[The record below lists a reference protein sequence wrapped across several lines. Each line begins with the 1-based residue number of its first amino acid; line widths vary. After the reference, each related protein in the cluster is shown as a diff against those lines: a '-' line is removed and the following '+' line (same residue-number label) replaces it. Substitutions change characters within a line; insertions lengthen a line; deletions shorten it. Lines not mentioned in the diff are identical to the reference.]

1 VVAVLDRLRRWLTG
15 RLRPT
20 AGLGGDDGT
29 ALFKE
34 RYHALRL
41 LLAANNKAL
50 DTMAEM
56 EQTLAGGQLY
66 GMAFVHSRCT
76 AAGVSVFAMV
86 RHLDELAPGTYR
98 ELFDVLDGIQGRIR
112 GLLAAHPPQEDA
124 PLVIPLSAV
133 DRSRVD
139 EVGSK
144 MANLGEVANVVRL
157 TVPEGFAITGR
168 AYQLLLEHN
177 DLQPEINRLIQ
188 TSDSDEPAEIFR
200 LSSELQ
206 QLVVK
211 AEVPAELGDAIESAY
226 EDLAAA
232 AGGRP
237 SVALRSS
244 AVGEDSPE
252 ASFAGQ
258 YATELNLRPE
268 HLAEAYRQVVA
279 SKYTPQAMQ
288 YRLQRGLRDDR
299 LAMCVG
305 CTVMVDARA
314 GGVAYSANPGDSRDD
329 TVVVSSTFGLPKSV
343 VDGRFAADQFI
354 LSRERPPRIL
364 KRRIADKRARL
375 VLDPAEGV
383 SRQEVP
389 AADRSR
395 PSLSDE
401 EAARVAAAALD
412 LEDHYGLPQDVEWAI
427 DGAGDVVVL
436 QSRPLQQ
443 VVEADAPLPA
453 RPQDLSPLLEGG
465 LGVSPGR
472 ASGPVIRVE
481 RDSDAL
487 RFPDGAVLVVSHPLP
502 RWAALLSRAV
512 AVVAAEGGIAGHLA
526 TVARESGVPALFG
539 VSALEALEEGA
550 VVTVDADGG
559 AVYPGRV
566 EALLGEERARPSA
579 MEGSPVHA
587 TLRDAL
593 RLISPLNLLDPDDV
607 SFRPSACRTL
617 HDITRFC
624 HEKAVREMFDFGKS
638 HRFPRHA
645 SKQLHHNVPMQ
656 WWVLDLEDGFT
667 HEITGKYV
675 RLGEIASRP
684 MLAVWRGMIAVPWEG
699 PPAMSGRGFASV
711 LFEATANPA
720 LATPFR
726 TPYAQQ
732 NYFMISKR
740 FMNLQSRFGFHF
752 AAVES
757 VIGDRDHEN
766 YLSFSFK
773 GGAADLA
780 RKAARVRLIC
790 ELLDERGFTVEARE
804 DHATAR
810 LAGLPAAAME
820 RQLEVVGYL
829 IMHTR
834 QLDMIMGNPAAVAH
848 YASKIRTDLER
859 LDSADGPA
867 GGDTR

>member
-1 VVAVLDRLRRWLTG
+1 MVAVLDRLHRWLTG
-15 RLRPT
+15 RLRP
-20 AGLGGDDGT
+20 AADLGGDDGT
-29 ALFKE
+29 TLFRE
-34 RYHALRL
+34 RYHSLRL

-76 AAGVSVFAMV
+76 AVGVSVFSMV
-86 RHLDELAPGTYR
+86 RHLDELAPEKYR
-98 ELFDVLDGIQGRIR
+98 DLFEVLDGIQGRIR
-112 GLLAAHPPQEDA
+112 GLLAARRPEKDS
-124 PLVIPLSAV
+124 PLVLPLSAV

-157 TVPEGFAITGR
+157 TVPAGFVITGR

-177 DLQPEINRLIQ
+177 DLQPEIDRLIQ

-206 QLVVK
+206 QLVVN
-211 AEVPAELGDAIESAY
+211 AEVPAELGDTIESAY

-268 HLAEAYRQVVA
+268 HLLDAYRQVVA

-305 CTVMVDARA
+305 CTVMVDAQA
-314 GGVAYSANPGDSRDD
+314 GGVAYTANPGDPGDD
-329 TVVVSSTFGLPKSV
+329 RVVVSSTLGLPKSV

-364 KRRIADKRARL
+364 ERRIADKRARL

-383 SRQEVP
+383 AREEVP
-389 AADRSR
+389 RAERDRA
-395 PSLSDE
+395 SLSDE
-401 EAARVAAAALD
+401 QAARVASAALD
-412 LEDHYGLPQDVEWAI
+412 LEAHYGLPQDVEWAI
-427 DGAGDVVVL
+427 DGAGGLVVL

-443 VVEADAPLPA
+443 VAAAGGPPA
-453 RPQDLSPLLEGG
+453 RPHGVAPLLAGG
-465 LGVSPGR
+465 LRVSPGS
-472 ASGPVIRVE
+472 ASGPVVRVE

-526 TVARESGVPALFG
+526 TVARESGVPGLFG
-539 VSALEALEEGA
+539 VAGLEALEEGA
-550 VVTVDADGG
+550 EVTVDADGG
-559 AVYPGRV
+559 AVYAGQV
-566 EALLGEERARPSA
+566 EALLAGERPRPAA

-593 RLISPLNLLDPDDV
+593 ELISPLNLLDPDDV
-607 SFRPSACRTL
+607 SFRPASCRTL

-638 HRFPRHA
+638 HRFPKHA
-645 SKQLHHNVPMQ
+645 SKQLYHNVPMQ

-667 HEITGKYV
+667 REITGKYV
-675 RLGEIASRP
+675 RLEEIASRP
-684 MLAVWRGMIAVPWEG
+684 MLAVWRGMVAVPWEG

-726 TPYAQQ
+726 KPYAQQ
-732 NYFMISKR
+732 NYFMISAN

-757 VIGDRDHEN
+757 VIGSRDHEN

-773 GGAADLA
+773 GGAADLV

-790 ELLDERGFTVEARE
+790 EILDEQGFAVEARE

-810 LAGLPAAAME
+810 LAGLPADAME
-820 RQLEVVGYL
+820 RRLEIVGYL

-834 QLDMIMGNPAAVAH
+834 QLDMIMGNPTAVAH
-848 YASKIRTDLER
+848 YADKIRGDLEG
-859 LDSADGPA
+859 LDSAEGSAGDGSQ
-867 GGDTR
+867 

>member
-1 VVAVLDRLRRWLTG
+1 MVAVLDRLHRWLTG
-15 RLRPT
+15 RLRP
-20 AGLGGDDGT
+20 AAELGGDDGT
-29 ALFKE
+29 TLFKE
-34 RYHALRL
+34 RYHSLRL

-76 AAGVSVFAMV
+76 AVGVSVFTMV
-86 RHLDELAPGTYR
+86 RHLDELAPETYR
-98 ELFDVLDGIQGRIR
+98 ELFGVLRGIQGRIR
-112 GLLAAHPPQEDA
+112 GLLAARPPETDA

-144 MANLGEVANVVRL
+144 MANLGEVANVVGL
-157 TVPEGFAITGR
+157 TVPAGFAITGR
-168 AYQLLLEHN
+168 AFQLLLEHN
-177 DLQPEINRLIQ
+177 DLQPEIDRLIQ

-206 QLVVK
+206 QLVVN
-211 AEVPAELGDAIESAY
+211 AEVPAELGGAIESAY
-226 EDLAAA
+226 EALAAA

-268 HLAEAYRQVVA
+268 HLADAYRQVVA

-305 CTVMVDARA
+305 CTVMVDAQA
-314 GGVAYSANPGDSRDD
+314 GGVAYTANPGDAGDD
-329 TVVVSSTFGLPKSV
+329 RVVVSSTFGLPKSV

-364 KRRIADKRARL
+364 ERRIADKRARL

-383 SRQEVP
+383 AREEIP
-389 AADRSR
+389 AAERSR

-401 EAARVAAAALD
+401 QAARVAAAALA
-412 LEDHYGLPQDVEWAI
+412 LEAHYGLPQDVEWAI
-427 DGAGDVVVL
+427 DDAGGLVVL

-443 VVEADAPLPA
+443 VAAVAVPAARPNGVAPLLA
-453 RPQDLSPLLEGG
+453 NG
-465 LGVSPGR
+465 LCVSPGS
-472 ASGPVIRVE
+472 ASGPVVRVE

-526 TVARESGVPALFG
+526 TVARESGVPGLFG
-539 VSALEALEEGA
+539 VAALEGLEEGA

-559 AVYPGRV
+559 AVYTGRV
-566 EALLGEERARPSA
+566 EALLAGDRRRPSA

-593 RLISPLNLLDPDDV
+593 QLISPLNLLDPNDV

-667 HEITGKYV
+667 REITGKYV
-675 RLGEIASRP
+675 RLEEIASRP
-684 MLAVWRGMIAVPWEG
+684 MLAVWRGMVAVPWEG

-732 NYFMISKR
+732 NYFMISSS

-757 VIGDRDHEN
+757 MVGSRDHEN

-773 GGAADLA
+773 GGAADLV

-790 ELLDERGFTVEARE
+790 ELLDERGFVVEARE

-848 YASKIRTDLER
+848 YADKIRTDLER
-859 LDSADGPA
+859 LDAAQRSA
-867 GGDTR
+867 GGGPL